1 MLGVFESLDVRMER
15 AVLSYLPVCADI
27 LDNQK
32 PSPLFDVHPQKMAEK
47 PVLVCLSCAGL
58 YWPVLCCPGAVSHDS
73 IWLKEAAV
81 CFPTAPPLH
90 S

>member
-1 MLGVFESLDVRMER
+1 MRIVLSVFESLDVRMER

-47 PVLVCLSCAGL
+47 PSPCVPELCWFVLTCAL
-58 YWPVLCCPGAVSHDS
+58 LPCCSLP
-73 IWLKEAAV
+73 
-81 CFPTAPPLH
+81 
-90 S
+90 